1 MNTRLGTAASKQE
14 VRIVVIT
21 TDDLLAVTSTAEF
34 VNLLRRRYLRAAVNS
49 GVGVPRD
56 DDYQLMRQQWP

>member
-49 GVGVPRD
+49 GDGVPRD